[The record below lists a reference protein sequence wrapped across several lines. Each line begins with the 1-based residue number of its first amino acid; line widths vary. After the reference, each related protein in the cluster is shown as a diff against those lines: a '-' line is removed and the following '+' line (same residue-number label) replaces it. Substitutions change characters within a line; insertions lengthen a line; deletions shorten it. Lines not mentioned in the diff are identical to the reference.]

1 MSRASRFVKRVNTI
15 YCARLLGQSQDVDD
29 CGNLCITAQGPD
41 GARST
46 LIFAGKK
53 SRGGRPLSAAELTGE
68 RRGFVRQIV
77 GEVEI
82 LRADRLFGL
91 SDEAFRRVVLRPAVV
106 VQPPVVDAAELA
118 RRLRQHAANV

>member
-41 GARST
+41 SARST
-46 LIFAGKK
+46 LIFAGKEW
-53 SRGGRPLSAAELTGE
+53 SRDGPLPAAELTGE

-77 GEVEI
+77 GEVEV
-82 LRADRLFGL
+82 LRADRFLGL
-91 SDEAFRRVVLRPAVV
+91 PDEAFGSVVLRAAVV
-106 VQPPVVDAAELA
+106 VQPAVI
-118 RRLRQHAANV
+118 HAA